1 MKEHIIH
8 PIPPF
13 FDADSQVLILGSFPS
28 VKSRE
33 QMFFYGHPQNRY
45 WKVIASVFDDE
56 VPVTIPAKK
65 AFLKKHH
72 IAMWDVIGSCDI
84 EGSSDASITNVKAND
99 LNVILKAADIKAI
112 FVNGKTAYRY
122 YRKYTEDL
130 TGRPAICL
138 PSTSPANAAW
148 TMDKLLEEWKQID
161 IGNEEMTA
169 NDRPELNKKLS
180 GREFRKW
187 YWLKEELVQFCRDNG
202 IPATGGKTELADR
215 IALFLDTGKIE
226 SGKTIK
232 RNAAKKNV
240 SEITLDS
247 VIESGFVCSEKHR
260 AFFKEQIGSS
270 FSFNVAFQK
279 WLKSNSG
286 KTYADAVAAYRDI
299 KEKSKKEK
307 TKIDGQFEYNT
318 YIRDFFD
325 RNKGRSLDDAIK
337 CWKYKKSL
345 PGHNRYEDSDL
356 KALD

>member
-1 MKEHIIH
+1 
-8 PIPPF
+8 
-13 FDADSQVLILGSFPS
+13 
-28 VKSRE
+28 
-33 QMFFYGHPQNRY
+33 
-45 WKVIASVFDDE
+45 
-56 VPVTIPAKK
+56 
-65 AFLKKHH
+65 
-72 IAMWDVIGSCDI
+72 
-84 EGSSDASITNVKAND
+84 
-99 LNVILKAADIKAI
+99 
-112 FVNGKTAYRY
+112 
-122 YRKYTEDL
+122 
-130 TGRPAICL
+130 
-138 PSTSPANAAW
+138 
-148 TMDKLLEEWKQID
+148 
-161 IGNEEMTA
+161 MTA

-232 RNAAKKNV
+232 RNTSKKNIA
-240 SEITLDS
+240 EITLDS

-356 KALD
+356 KVLD